1 MYKKQNKTK
10 LINTLKKQKTM
21 YNIKNKQCIKQNR
34 TMYKKQRKLN

>member
-21 YNIKNKQCIKQNR
+21 YNIKNTMHKTKQN
-34 TMYKKQRKLN
+34 NV